1 MNLRNELVEILINRD
16 CASHYSFACRNGLGL
31 LIFRSL
37 TGYYHT
43 KYSFDATNIC
53 IFLEIWAKSP
63 KKFAKMIIIR
73 KLILIFAT
81 SDMNLDN
88 EH

>member
-16 CASHYSFACRNGLGL
+16 CASHYTFACRNGLGL

-63 KKFAKMIIIR
+63 KKIR
-73 KLILIFAT
+73 K
-81 SDMNLDN
+81 NDN
-88 EH
+88 YSQNNSYLCNVRHEFRQ